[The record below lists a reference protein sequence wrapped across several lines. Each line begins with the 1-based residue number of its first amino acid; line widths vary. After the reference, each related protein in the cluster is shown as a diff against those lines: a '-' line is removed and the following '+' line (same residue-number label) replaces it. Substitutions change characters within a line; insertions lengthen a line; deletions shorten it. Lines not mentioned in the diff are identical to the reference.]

1 MAKQVKVVTD
11 SDIGAGLAVLE
22 NKLQVAFDNETI
34 VVEDGKL
41 VAKAK
46 ADLRVTGMNAAD
58 GNLTVTITDGQ
69 GGNVTTIQTTLAS
82 LLAISAEADNLV
94 EKKADGIYVG
104 KAAVKEAAKEVVA
117 DEAKKAA
124 TVEFQDL
131 AGNTLG
137 YAFETNA

>member
-11 SDIGAGLAVLE
+11 SDIGAGLAVIE
-22 NKLQVAFDNETI
+22 NKLQVALDNETI
-34 VVEDGKL
+34 VIEGGKL

-46 ADLRVTGMNAAD
+46 ADLRVTGMNATD

-69 GGNVTTIQTTLAS
+69 GGNATTIQTTLAS
-82 LLAISAEADNLV
+82 LLALSAEADNLA

-104 KAAVKEAAKEVVA
+104 KTAVKEAAKEVVA

>member
-11 SDIGAGLAVLE
+11 SDIGAGLAILE

-104 KAAVKEAAKEVVA
+104 KTAVKEAAKEVVA

>member
-46 ADLRVTGMNAAD
+46 ADLRLTDMTATD
-58 GNLTVTITDGQ
+58 GNLTVTVTDGQ
-69 GGNVTTIQTTLAS
+69 GGNTTTIQTTLAS
-82 LLAISAEADNLV
+82 LLALSAEAGNLA

>member
-11 SDIGAGLAVLE
+11 GDIGAGLAVLE

-46 ADLRVTGMNAAD
+46 ADLRLTDMTATD
-58 GNLTVTITDGQ
+58 GNLTVTVTDGQ
-69 GGNVTTIQTTLAS
+69 GGNTTTIQTTLAS
-82 LLAISAEADNLV
+82 LLALSAEADNLA

>member
-69 GGNVTTIQTTLAS
+69 GGNATTIQTTLAS
-82 LLAISAEADNLV
+82 LLALSAEAGNLA

-104 KAAVKEAAKEVVA
+104 KTAVKEAAKEVVA

>member
-11 SDIGAGLAVLE
+11 SDIGAGLAILE

-69 GGNVTTIQTTLAS
+69 GGNATTIQTTLAS
-82 LLAISAEADNLV
+82 LLALSAEAGNLA

-104 KAAVKEAAKEVVA
+104 KTAVKEAAKEVVA

>member
-11 SDIGAGLAVLE
+11 SDIGAGLAILQ

-34 VVEDGKL
+34 VIEDGKL

-69 GGNVTTIQTTLAS
+69 GGNATTIQTTLAS
-82 LLAISAEADNLV
+82 LLALSAEAGNLA

-104 KAAVKEAAKEVVA
+104 KTAVKEAAKEVVA

>member
-11 SDIGAGLAVLE
+11 SDIGAGLAVIE
-22 NKLQVAFDNETI
+22 NKLQVALDNETI
-34 VVEDGKL
+34 VIEGGKL

-69 GGNVTTIQTTLAS
+69 GGNATTIQTTLAS
-82 LLAISAEADNLV
+82 LLALSAEAGNLA

-104 KAAVKEAAKEVVA
+104 KTAVKEAAKEVVA
-117 DEAKKAA
+117 DEAKKDA

>member
-11 SDIGAGLAVLE
+11 GDIGAGLEIVD
-22 NKLQVAFDNETI
+22 NKLKVALDNDTI
-34 VVEDGKL
+34 TVEGGKL

-46 ADLRVTGMNAAD
+46 ADLRVTGMNAAN
-58 GNLTVTITDGQ
+58 GNLTVNITDGQ
-69 GGNVTTIQTTLAS
+69 GGNATTVQTTLAS
-82 LLAISAEADNLV
+82 LLALSAEADNLA

-104 KAAVKEAAKEVVA
+104 KAAVKEAVA
-117 DEAKKAA
+117 EEAKKGA

>member
-58 GNLTVTITDGQ
+58 GNLTVNITDGQ
-69 GGNVTTIQTTLAS
+69 GGNATTIQTTLAS
-82 LLAISAEADNLV
+82 LLALSAEAGNLA

-104 KAAVKEAAKEVVA
+104 KTAVKEAAKEVVA

>member
-46 ADLRVTGMNAAD
+46 ADLRLTDMTATD
-58 GNLTVTITDGQ
+58 GNLTVTVTDGQ
-69 GGNVTTIQTTLAS
+69 GGNTTTIQTTLAS
-82 LLAISAEADNLV
+82 LLALSAEADNLA

>member
-11 SDIGAGLAVLE
+11 SDIGAGLAILQ

-69 GGNVTTIQTTLAS
+69 GGNATTIQTTLAS
-82 LLAISAEADNLV
+82 LLALSAEAGNLA

-104 KAAVKEAAKEVVA
+104 KTAVKEAAKEVVA

>member
-1 MAKQVKVVTD
+1 MAKQVKIVTD
-11 SDIGAGLAVLE
+11 GDIGAGLTILE
-22 NKLQVAFDNETI
+22 NKLQVALDNDTI
-34 VVEDGKL
+34 VVEGGKL

-69 GGNVTTIQTTLAS
+69 GGNATTIQTTLAS
-82 LLAISAEADNLV
+82 LLALSAEADNLA

-104 KAAVKEAAKEVVA
+104 KAAVKEVVA
-117 DEAKKAA
+117 DEAKKGA

>member
-11 SDIGAGLAVLE
+11 SDIGAGLAVIE

-34 VVEDGKL
+34 VVEGGKL

-69 GGNVTTIQTTLAS
+69 GGNATTIQTTLAS
-82 LLAISAEADNLV
+82 LLALSAEADNLA

-104 KAAVKEAAKEVVA
+104 KTAVKEAAKEVVA

>member
-11 SDIGAGLAVLE
+11 SDIGAGLAILQ

-34 VVEDGKL
+34 VIEDGKL

-69 GGNVTTIQTTLAS
+69 GGNATTIQTTLAS
-82 LLAISAEADNLV
+82 LLALSAEADNLA

-104 KAAVKEAAKEVVA
+104 KTAVKEAAKEVVA

>member
-34 VVEDGKL
+34 VVENGKL

-46 ADLRVTGMNAAD
+46 ADLRLTDMTATD
-58 GNLTVTITDGQ
+58 GSLTVTVTDGQ
-69 GGNVTTIQTTLAS
+69 GGNTTTIQTTLVS
-82 LLAISAEADNLV
+82 LLALSAEADNLAG
-94 EKKADGIYVG
+94 KKADGIYVG

>member
-1 MAKQVKVVTD
+1 MAKQVKVITD
-11 SDIGAGLAVLE
+11 GDVGAGLEIVA
-22 NKLQVAFDNETI
+22 NKLQVALDNDTI
-34 VVEDGKL
+34 TVEGGKL

-69 GGNVTTIQTTLAS
+69 GGNATTIQTTLAS
-82 LLAISAEADNLV
+82 LLALSAETDNLA

-104 KAAVKEAAKEVVA
+104 KAAVKE
-117 DEAKKAA
+117 EAKKGA

>member
-11 SDIGAGLAVLE
+11 SDIGAGLAILE

-46 ADLRVTGMNAAD
+46 ADLRVTGMNAED

-69 GGNVTTIQTTLAS
+69 GGNATTIQTTLAS
-82 LLAISAEADNLV
+82 LLALSAEAGNLA

-104 KAAVKEAAKEVVA
+104 KTAVKEAAKEVVA
-117 DEAKKAA
+117 DEAKKGA